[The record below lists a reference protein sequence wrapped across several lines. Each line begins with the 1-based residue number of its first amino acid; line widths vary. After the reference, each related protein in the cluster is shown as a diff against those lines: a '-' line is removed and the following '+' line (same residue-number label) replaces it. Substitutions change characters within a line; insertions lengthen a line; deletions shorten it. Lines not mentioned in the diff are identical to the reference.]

1 LLLSCCV
8 VLLPVQVIV
17 INLPVLVEDATHTA
31 NQRAHKYSNAVA
43 NLVKQKHPGV
53 NMVDFQT
60 VCRQHMAQ
68 HCQIW
73 QQAMQDMQQQDMEAT
88 GISTS
93 STSSTSPGGQQLVLS
108 KYRLAWNMAW
118 SKFYQSMLRQRSW
131 NEISAVQGLVLL
143 TDQIHMNDTAAG
155 ILAELVQPLL
165 KDV

>member
-1 LLLSCCV
+1 VLSLCSS
-8 VLLPVQVIV
+8 LLPVQVVV

-31 NQRAHKYSNAVA
+31 NQRAHKYSTAVA
-43 NLVKQKHPGV
+43 NLVKNKHTRV
-53 NMVDFQT
+53 SMVDFQT
-60 VCRQHMAQ
+60 ACRQHMAQ
-68 HCQIW
+68 HCPNW
-73 QQAMQDMQQQDMEAT
+73 QQAMQDMQQQSKEPT

-93 STSSTSPGGQQLVLS
+93 SSSSTSSGGQQLVLS

-131 NEISAVQGLVLL
+131 NEISACQGLVLL

-165 KDV
+165 QDV